1 MNSSRVPIH
10 NKTRLAVT
18 LRWLAYLDLCF
29 AWSVGISTF
38 FADNGVLWPTLQAID
53 AAFPLG
59 FPFDDPEALE
69 NLLQGFSNHL
79 GGILDGCVMAMDG
92 FGVLTCAPYET
103 EVVQPKDYRY
113 RKSGFAII
121 VLAGCD
127 ANAHFISASCDHSG
141 STNHIIVWQDCN
153 LYQMLEV
160 EKLLSDKYFF
170 VGDKAFTNTHQF
182 ISPWPGKCFV
192 QCYFLFAL
200 LCYSNQVCLINS
212 RSWTRY
218 I

>member
-127 ANAHFISASCDHSG
+127 ASGLQWSLSFVSRASLGLLGVPLLISLVKNE
-141 STNHIIVWQDCN
+141 TMPVVL
-153 LYQMLEV
+153 LY
-160 EKLLSDKYFF
+160 LL
-170 VGDKAFTNTHQF
+170 
-182 ISPWPGKCFV
+182 
-192 QCYFLFAL
+192 
-200 LCYSNQVCLINS
+200 
-212 RSWTRY
+212 
-218 I
+218 